1 MRGDHAGTYSCLAN
15 NTIGDSAEVTALL
28 VVTGLVPRF
37 TQSPVSYIE
46 MEPLADVYLNT
57 DIEIDFRPEAANG
70 ELSLLLI
77 QSAVVSYAEYR
88 PKGSM
93 KHALVARC
101 AEAGNHH
108 HIITR

>member
-70 ELSLLLI
+70 EFSLLQI
-77 QSAVVSYAEYR
+77 QSAAVSCAEYR
-88 PKGSM
+88 SIGCV

-108 HIITR
+108 HIIT

>member
-1 MRGDHAGTYSCLAN
+1 MRIPSVRGEHAGTYSCTAN
-15 NTIGDSAEVTALL
+15 NSLGDIAEITALL

-70 ELSLLLI
+70 ETQMQLHMYVFISP
-77 QSAVVSYAEYR
+77 E
-88 PKGSM
+88 
-93 KHALVARC
+93 
-101 AEAGNHH
+101 
-108 HIITR
+108 T